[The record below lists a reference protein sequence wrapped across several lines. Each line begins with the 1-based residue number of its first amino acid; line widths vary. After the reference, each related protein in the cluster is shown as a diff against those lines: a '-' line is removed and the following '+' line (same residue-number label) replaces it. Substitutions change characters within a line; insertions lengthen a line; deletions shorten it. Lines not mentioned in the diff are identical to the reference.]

1 MKCEICC
8 DTITKRMLHISYE
21 NALVLCENDL
31 ESVFRIMYIKIRHKK
46 NYRTCKKCFCNIK
59 KINFKNIHINS

>member
-46 NYRTCKKCFCNIK
+46 IIVLAKNVFAILKK
-59 KINFKNIHINS
+59 